1 MLQSYGFEILVQPAL
16 YVAALIGVLVVLL
29 KGSHRTGS
37 IVDGEHRKGRRVLAV
52 GAKRRALTGV
62 IAAVVILPALVIT
75 PPGHRAAIYSLGGG
89 VSPVE
94 RGEGLSFVI
103 PWAQSARMVN
113 VRTQVYVYE
122 AYTQTCADPTVD
134 LEVDPEVDVG
144 AGVPDPP
151 ASGCDLQEVTLPV
164 AINYSVDPDMAAEV
178 YRDIGLNYASVAID
192 PIVFQATT
200 QATGELT
207 ASEIVSRR
215 SAFALSIRQILA
227 EHLGPR
233 GIVVETVSI
242 KDAIFDPAF
251 IQSVKDKIIA
261 DQKAAEAARLV
272 QVAVAEA
279 QAVRERADG
288 DRDAAIAKAEGEKKS
303 VELVAAALG
312 FTPNEYLEYLRLQR
326 WDGILPKTV
335 VGSEAGSLIFDVG
348 TPVE

>member
-16 YVAALIGVLVVLL
+16 YVAALIGVLVVLF
-29 KGSHRTGS
+29 KGSHREPTET
-37 IVDGEHRKGRRVLAV
+37 DGVTRKGRRTLAA
-52 GAKRRALTGV
+52 GAKRRALAGV

-75 PPGHRAAIYSLGGG
+75 PPGHRAAIYSVSGG

-113 VRTQVYVYE
+113 VRSQVYEVEVYP
-122 AYTQTCADPTVD
+122 QS
-134 LEVDPEVDVG
+134 L
-144 AGVPDPP
+144 
-151 ASGCDLQEVTLPV
+151 DLQEVTVPV
-164 AINYSVDPDMAAEV
+164 AVITHVEPGEAAELYQSV
-178 YRDIGLNYASVAID
+178 GLNYQATVVAPSVLQLVTQEVGQFAAID
-192 PIVFQATT
+192 
-200 QATGELT
+200 
-207 ASEIVSRR
+207 
-215 SAFALSIRQILA
+215 FAQNRAALA
-227 EHLGPR
+227 EAVHKALTVR
-233 GIVVETVSI
+233 LAEYGIVVESVNV
-242 KDAIFDPAF
+242 KDAVFAPAF
-251 IQSVKDKIIA
+251 IQSVEAKIIA

-312 FTPNEYLEYLRLQR
+312 FTPNEYLEFREDSVPPLESQ
-326 WDGILPKTV
+326 ITV

-348 TPVE
+348 APVE

>member
-1 MLQSYGFEILVQPAL
+1 MMLDSYGFEVAIQPAL
-16 YVAALIGVLVVLL
+16 YLAALVGVLVVLL

-37 IVDGEHRKGRRVLAV
+37 IVDGVTQKGRRVLAV
-52 GAKRRALTGV
+52 GAKRRALIGV

-75 PPGHRAAIYSLGGG
+75 PPGHRAAIYSVSGG
-89 VSPVE
+89 VSPIE
-94 RGEGLSFVI
+94 RDEGLSLVI

-113 VRTQVYVYE
+113 VRTQVFEVEVYP
-122 AYTQTCADPTVD
+122 QS
-134 LEVDPEVDVG
+134 L
-144 AGVPDPP
+144 
-151 ASGCDLQEVTLPV
+151 DLQEVTVPV
-164 AINYSVDPDMAAEV
+164 AVNHHVDPSLAAELYQSV
-178 YRDIGLNYASVAID
+178 GLQYQQTVIAPAVLQLVTQSVGQFAAID
-192 PIVFQATT
+192 FAQNRAALAEAVFQSLA
-200 QATGELT
+200 ARL
-207 ASEIVSRR
+207 SEY
-215 SAFALSIRQILA
+215 
-227 EHLGPR
+227 
-233 GIVVETVSI
+233 GIVVESVNV
-242 KDAIFDPAF
+242 KDAVFAPAF
-251 IQSVKDKIIA
+251 IQSVEAKIIA

-348 TPVE
+348 APVE